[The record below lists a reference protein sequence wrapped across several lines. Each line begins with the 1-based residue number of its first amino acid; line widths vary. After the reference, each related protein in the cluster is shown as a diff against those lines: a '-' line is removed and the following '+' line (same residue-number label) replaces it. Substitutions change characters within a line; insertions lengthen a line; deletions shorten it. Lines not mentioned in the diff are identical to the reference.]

1 MKKLVAL
8 ALIGVMSL
16 GIFAGCGNGNEKNA
30 APAEQTNSNVEENA
44 GEESEESGGQEEAAN
59 DAGEAV
65 TISAMIQQSRY
76 YDGLQAMIDK
86 LKEEENIIIDVQV
99 VPDAESLNMLKMK
112 LNSGEA
118 PDMID
123 YNIPA
128 IYDIVDPAKNFAD
141 MSNEAWVGR
150 LQIPDNVTCKADGK
164 IYGFPF
170 LSVPGTHG
178 FIYNMEAFE
187 KAGIKEVPA
196 TWAELLEACDTLKA
210 AGITPIYVPKDS
222 WVPQI
227 LMTDNFAKILGAD
240 GAQEFADKLMNNE
253 AKWTDMP
260 ELAEVIDQYL
270 DLYAKGYINDNFAS
284 ATYDDAIAAVADGSA
299 AMHFNGDFFAASVL
313 EANPDAKVGMFA
325 MSMKDGVDVA
335 TENMSSPGF
344 VAYKDSANLD
354 TVKKVFDLWSTPEY
368 ADLYFVD
375 RPGFPAF
382 ADVNGGEIPSYLN
395 DINDKFIKAGKVIPE
410 WNYYVMDLNALC
422 ESSLYVYYVDAP
434 AKGNMDG
441 AAVLEKFQKDFEQYM
456 KDQGVEAFN

>member
-1 MKKLVAL
+1 M
-8 ALIGVMSL
+8 
-16 GIFAGCGNGNEKNA
+16 
-30 APAEQTNSNVEENA
+30 
-44 GEESEESGGQEEAAN
+44 
-59 DAGEAV
+59 
-65 TISAMIQQSRY
+65 
-76 YDGLQAMIDK
+76 
-86 LKEEENIIIDVQV
+86 
-99 VPDAESLNMLKMK
+99 
-112 LNSGEA
+112 
-118 PDMID
+118 
-123 YNIPA
+123 
-128 IYDIVDPAKNFAD
+128 
-141 MSNEAWVGR
+141 
-150 LQIPDNVTCKADGK
+150 
-164 IYGFPF
+164 
-170 LSVPGTHG
+170 
-178 FIYNMEAFE
+178 
-187 KAGIKEVPA
+187 
-196 TWAELLEACDTLKA
+196 
-210 AGITPIYVPKDS
+210 
-222 WVPQI
+222 PQI

-368 ADLYFVD
+368 ADLYFAD

-410 WNYYVMDLNALC
+410 WKLLC
-422 ESSLYVYYVDAP
+422 
-434 AKGNMDG
+434 DG
-441 AAVLEKFQKDFEQYM
+441 FERIVRKQFVCVLCGCAGQREYGRGGSIGKVPERL
-456 KDQGVEAFN
+456 